1 VNNERP
7 PRGDRNYPQERKKL
21 GSQHLLRLENVRGTL
36 ESCTV
41 SGRLIFSIM
50 AHDQEKKAA
59 ARASLG
65 FVRDENIVG
74 LGSGSTAEYAVR
86 LLGERVQAGLKIRG
100 IPTSQRTRELAESVG
115 IPLSTLEEFPDIDV
129 TIDGADEIDPELQ
142 LIKGGGGA
150 LLREK
155 IVASASKRMVV
166 IADSSKR
173 VQILGKF
180 PLPVEVIALAQPL
193 LKKKIAALGAT
204 VKLRQYA
211 HGDPF
216 VTDEGH
222 HILDC
227 QFGEILDPR
236 ALARQL
242 DSMPGIVEHGLFVDM
257 ATLAL
262 IGKDDGVVEFRRNPH

>member
-1 VNNERP
+1 MANE
-7 PRGDRNYPQERKKL
+7 E
-21 GSQHLLRLENVRGTL
+21 
-36 ESCTV
+36 
-41 SGRLIFSIM
+41 
-50 AHDQEKKAA
+50 EKKAA
-59 ARASLG
+59 ARASLA
-65 FVRDENIVG
+65 FVHDGDIVG

-100 IPTSQRTRELAESVG
+100 IPSSRRTKEVAGTVG
-115 IPLSTLEEFPDIDV
+115 IPLTTLEEFPEIDV

-180 PLPVEVIALAQPL
+180 PLPVEVIPMAEPL
-193 LKKKIAALGAT
+193 LSKKITALGAS
-204 VKLRQYA
+204 VKLRLKKISA
-211 HGDPF
+211 EGSGKPHRNANGDPF

-227 QFGEILDPR
+227 HFGQIPDPR

-242 DSMPGIVEHGLFVDM
+242 DSLTGVVEHGLFVDI
-257 ATLAL
+257 ATVAL
-262 IGKDDGVVEFRRNPH
+262 IGKGDDAVEFRRTPR

>member
-1 VNNERP
+1 
-7 PRGDRNYPQERKKL
+7 
-21 GSQHLLRLENVRGTL
+21 
-36 ESCTV
+36 
-41 SGRLIFSIM
+41 M
-50 AHDQEKKAA
+50 ANDQEKKAA
-59 ARASLG
+59 ARASLA
-65 FVRDENIVG
+65 FVHDGDIVG

-86 LLGERVQAGLKIRG
+86 FLGERIQAGLKIRG
-100 IPTSQRTRELAESVG
+100 IPSSQRTKELAESAG
-115 IPLSTLEEFPDIDV
+115 IPLTTLEEFPNIDV

-180 PLPVEVIALAQPL
+180 PLPVEVIPMAEPL
-193 LKKKIAALGAT
+193 LSKKITALGAS
-204 VKLRQYA
+204 VKLRLKKISA
-211 HGDPF
+211 CEGSGKPHRDANGDPF

-227 QFGEILDPR
+227 HFGEIPDPR

-242 DSMPGIVEHGLFVDM
+242 DSLTGIVEHGLFVDI
-257 ATLAL
+257 ATVAL
-262 IGKDDGVVEFRRNPH
+262 IGKGDDVVEFRRTPR

>member
-1 VNNERP
+1 
-7 PRGDRNYPQERKKL
+7 
-21 GSQHLLRLENVRGTL
+21 
-36 ESCTV
+36 
-41 SGRLIFSIM
+41 M
-50 AHDQEKKAA
+50 AHEQEKRAA
-59 ARASLG
+59 ARASLA
-65 FVRDENIVG
+65 FVHDGDIVG

-100 IPTSQRTRELAESVG
+100 IPTSQRTRELAEGAG
-115 IPLSTLEEFPDIDV
+115 IPLTTLEEFPDIDV

-166 IADSSKR
+166 IADSSKQ

-180 PLPVEVIALAQPL
+180 PLPVEVIPMAEPL
-193 LKKKIAALGAT
+193 LSKKIAALGAS
-204 VKLRQYA
+204 VKLRLKKISAVGGSGKPRRYA
-211 HGDPF
+211 NGDLF

-227 QFGEILDPR
+227 HFDEIPDPG

-242 DSMPGIVEHGLFVDM
+242 DSLTGIVEHGLFVDI
-257 ATLAL
+257 ATVAL
-262 IGKDDGVVEFRRNPH
+262 IGKGDDVVEFRRTPR